1 MLVEEHGVQL
11 RKLPND
17 VLTELHRISE
27 DVVSE
32 MSSVD
37 EQTAKVYESWKN
49 FRDNVI
55 NYNRIAEEAFIEAR
69 NLPLN

>member
-1 MLVEEHGVQL
+1 MEEHGVQL

-27 DVVSE
+27 EVVSE

>member
-69 NLPLN
+69 NLTA

>member
-1 MLVEEHGVQL
+1 MEEHGVQL